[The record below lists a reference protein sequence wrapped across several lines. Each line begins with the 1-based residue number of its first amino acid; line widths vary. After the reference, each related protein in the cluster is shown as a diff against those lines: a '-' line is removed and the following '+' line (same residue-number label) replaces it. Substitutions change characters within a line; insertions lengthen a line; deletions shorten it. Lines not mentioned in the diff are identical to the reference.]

1 MERFK
6 FTDAKIREFTLPAE
20 VSRCEIWDDEVKHLC
35 CRVSHTGRKVFQVIG
50 KLHGKTTRVTLGLF
64 PSLGVVEA
72 RGKARKA
79 LVAMADGI
87 NTNENKRTAR
97 TDAKKKAD
105 SLKSVFDQMLEV
117 KPLSKH
123 TRTNYNSCIKHL
135 EKWHSLPVVSI
146 SREMVLSRYHEIKHK
161 VGPYAANRVADLLS
175 ALCNFS
181 RIVTGRPEA
190 NPVTVLRD
198 TGARFKEAS
207 RDVCLAAEE
216 VKIFAGVAEQLTG
229 SNARD
234 IMFLLLYTGMRKS
247 EAMGI
252 MWENIDLQEQTLQV
266 PKTKNGKPL
275 LLPLPTVLVD
285 LLKARW
291 ELWQQPDRGPVFP
304 THGQAGHAVNI
315 DQPTRHIKLAI
326 PHFTPHTLRKT
337 FTTVAA
343 SIGIDSMV
351 IDRLTNHTPR
361 GMTAR
366 HYYKP
371 SVEDLRE
378 PMQRIADKIAELSK

>member
-1 MERFK
+1 
-6 FTDAKIREFTLPAE
+6 
-20 VSRCEIWDDEVKHLC
+20 
-35 CRVSHTGRKVFQVIG
+35 
-50 KLHGKTTRVTLGLF
+50 
-64 PSLGVVEA
+64 
-72 RGKARKA
+72 
-79 LVAMADGI
+79 
-87 NTNENKRTAR
+87 
-97 TDAKKKAD
+97 
-105 SLKSVFDQMLEV
+105 
-117 KPLSKH
+117 
-123 TRTNYNSCIKHL
+123 
-135 EKWHSLPVVSI
+135 
-146 SREMVLSRYHEIKHK
+146 
-161 VGPYAANRVADLLS
+161 
-175 ALCNFS
+175 
-181 RIVTGRPEA
+181 
-190 NPVTVLRD
+190 
-198 TGARFKEAS
+198 
-207 RDVCLAAEE
+207 
-216 VKIFAGVAEQLTG
+216 
-229 SNARD
+229 
-234 IMFLLLYTGMRKS
+234 MFLLLYTGMRKS

-252 MWENIDLQEQTLQV
+252 MWENIDLQGQTLLV

-275 LLPLPTVLVD
+275 LLPLPPVLVD

-378 PMQRIADKIAELSK
+378 PMQRIADKIAELGK

>member
-161 VGPYAANRVADLLS
+161 VGPYAANRASQVLS
-175 ALCNFS
+175 AALNHARTMFD
-181 RIVTGRPEA
+181 RPVN
-190 NPVTVLRD
+190 NPVKILSDV
-198 TGARFKEAS
+198 GAWCKEAP
-207 RDVCLAAEE
+207 REK
-216 VKIFAGVAEQLTG
+216 VKL
-229 SNARD
+229 
-234 IMFLLLYTGMRKS
+234 
-247 EAMGI
+247 
-252 MWENIDLQEQTLQV
+252 
-266 PKTKNGKPL
+266 
-275 LLPLPTVLVD
+275 
-285 LLKARW
+285 
-291 ELWQQPDRGPVFP
+291 PDRQKR
-304 THGQAGHAVNI
+304 HG
-315 DQPTRHIKLAI
+315 
-326 PHFTPHTLRKT
+326 
-337 FTTVAA
+337 
-343 SIGIDSMV
+343 
-351 IDRLTNHTPR
+351 
-361 GMTAR
+361 
-366 HYYKP
+366 Y
-371 SVEDLRE
+371 RE
-378 PMQRIADKIAELSK
+378 PDYPFKYIPEVF